1 MTKLFETMEQ
11 LETRL
16 QKQAEELH
24 EKDDRMRKY
33 EEKLLHVSGLQ
44 PELNE
49 ARQKLRE
56 QDALTREVQKVRFR
70 TLFPLKGFLHFF
82 GKHQFS

>member
-1 MTKLFETMEQ
+1 MPELFETTEQ

-24 EKDDRMRKY
+24 KEDDRMRKY
-33 EEKLLHVSGLQ
+33 EEKLLYISGLQ

-56 QDALTREVQKVRFR
+56 QDALTRAIQKVRFP
-70 TLFPLKGFLHFF
+70 TLFPLK
-82 GKHQFS
+82 